1 MPYFRVLLHGSGISM
16 PTEGGA
22 PVIGF
27 YTTRHVKAS
36 SHEAASEK
44 AKDVVLRDWKDGV
57 YAQANHGEMPE
68 LTIESVDKI
77 RFIDA
82 LRSPNAGY
90 TFYAPD
96 S

>member
-1 MPYFRVLLHGSGISM
+1 MEDRPPI
-16 PTEGGA
+16 
-22 PVIGF
+22 IGF

-36 SHEAASEK
+36 SAEAASEK
-44 AKDVVLRDWKDGV
+44 VKDVVLSDWRSGV
-57 YAQANHGEMPE
+57 YAQANHGNLPE
-68 LTIESVDKI
+68 LTIKSVDKI

-90 TFYAPD
+90 TFYSPD